1 MSPAA
6 NAPNLMSRSAGRP
19 TWTSGSGEVVPVEVH
34 DLVPRGHEVAHELLP
49 RVVARVDLGDGTQLG
64 VRAEDEV
71 DAAAGPLRLTRGG
84 VAALEGLRVPGRGLP
99 LRAHVEQVH
108 EEVVGQRPGRRG
120 EGA

>member
-34 DLVPRGHEVAHELLP
+34 NLVPRGHEVAHELVL
-49 RVVARVDLGDGTQLG
+49 RVVARVDLGDGAEFG

-71 DAAAGPLRLTRGG
+71 DAAAGPLELARGG
-84 VAALEGLRVPGRGLP
+84 VAALEGLRVLGCRLP
-99 LRAHVEQVH
+99 PRAHVEQVH
-108 EEVVGQRPGRRG
+108 EEVV
-120 EGA
+120 